1 MNNLSKYKLL
11 EEVIK
16 FRLQGLTSLQI
27 KENHYPQLSQQEFDY
42 LFIQAG
48 DRIREIN
55 DNEVLSTRV
64 LHNQRYEMLY
74 DWFLENDFDT
84 NAMKMLENSE
94 RLLGLHSNSVGLNIN
109 NLVEKKQDNVNI
121 YNYKNLTDSEHGR
134 LKELWEKGSP

>member
-94 RLLGLHSNSVGLNIN
+94 RLLGLHSNSVGLNIH